1 MFSQHIRYTVKL
13 AFLITGN
20 KKLCKQ
26 KFYHLN
32 STFPVYLVKCSPQRT
47 TLIDCFLQ
55 NFYNRNGRRICDH
68 DCQLIFADKT
78 PALLLLEEFKQSDQG
93 VYRYVMSEQSNRAYQ
108 YVRSQV
114 YGELRNQFRESTIR
128 MHVHCVRSL
137 SNPLEPSTCKV
148 YCSMSGVYAIHSRS
162 LHVCQEFKV
171 NREFKKSNQEV

>member
-1 MFSQHIRYTVKL
+1 MVRLYNIHVVLLWRFLKFHFRITYSVRFCLWDVFL
-13 AFLITGN
+13 AYSLHSKVGIFN
-20 KKLCKQ
+20 NREKKLCKQ

-93 VYRYVMSEQSNRAYQ
+93 VYRYVMSEQSNRAY
-108 YVRSQV
+108 
-114 YGELRNQFRESTIR
+114 
-128 MHVHCVRSL
+128 
-137 SNPLEPSTCKV
+137 
-148 YCSMSGVYAIHSRS
+148 
-162 LHVCQEFKV
+162 
-171 NREFKKSNQEV
+171 